1 MHAYSTAAVHRLKFL
16 GQVWD
21 RVSVVG
27 KRVFWHC
34 LHCYVWYDRGTD
46 RLHFFVCLKD
56 EWQQQPWDWRSLWHI
71 LVLGVWMFLHVVCWM
86 LNWHVCMCTCRYS
99 LGPFF
104 VPFECLSVLANKLKF
119 RSCLR
124 IFVRFEYVSTRFRG
138 WLSVVLPDA
147 IRMDVM
153 WDYFGHSPKKS
164 SGVLTVLR
172 RSQEGTN
179 MLWLLAECVGTDIVG
194 AMGFR
199 IMNVKAF

>member
-1 MHAYSTAAVHRLKFL
+1 MATTALGLEVSLAYSCVGFL
-16 GQVWD
+16 DVPPRCLLD
-21 RVSVVG
+21 VELACMYVYLSVFVG
-27 KRVFWHC
+27 A
-34 LHCYVWYDRGTD
+34 
-46 RLHFFVCLKD
+46 FVL
-56 EWQQQPWDWRSLWHI
+56 
-71 LVLGVWMFLHVVCWM
+71 
-86 LNWHVCMCTCRYS
+86 
-99 LGPFF
+99 
-104 VPFECLSVLANKLKF
+104 FECLSVLANKLKF

-153 WDYFGHSPKKS
+153 WDYFGHSPKITF
-164 SGVLTVLR
+164 GVLTVLR

-199 IMNVKAF
+199 IMIVKAF